1 MAARVHYTRKHTY
14 RTRSNLVRKF
24 RTPGGKLAIQYRNKR
39 VARILCGDT
48 KQELN
53 GIPRT
58 IKSVF
63 KNLPKRR
70 RTVTRAYGGSLSH
83 EAVRH
88 RVLRAFFNEEL
99 KVIKQGAS
107 AQRRVKKQAG
117 KGRKK

>member
-1 MAARVHYTRKHTY
+1 LSESSEHQVSDY
-14 RTRSNLVRKF
+14 RNPL
-24 RTPGGKLAIQYRNKR
+24 GGKLAIQYRSKKISP
-39 VARILCGDT
+39 VICGDT
-48 KQELN
+48 KLPLQ
-53 GIPRT
+53 GIPKT

-99 KVIKQGAS
+99 KVIKHGAS
-107 AQRRVKKQAG
+107 QRKTRKQAG